1 MSFIVL
7 SNKVLL
13 SPEGLLS
20 IYRFMFVKQGKYFL
34 RELLEKS
41 LGNDITHLDIYIFTV
56 YVWIEKKKYFLEK
69 I

>member
-1 MSFIVL
+1 MFIF
-7 SNKVLL
+7 L